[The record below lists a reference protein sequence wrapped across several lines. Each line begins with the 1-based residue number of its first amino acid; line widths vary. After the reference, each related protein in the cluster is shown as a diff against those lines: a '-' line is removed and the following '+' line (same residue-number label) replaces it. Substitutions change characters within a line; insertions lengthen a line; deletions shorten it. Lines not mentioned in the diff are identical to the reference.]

1 MNKIYKGQV
10 NQLRKGLIN
19 QIKLTFITPDVEDT
33 EIEFTEGFQIWLEAK
48 LLFSTEYH
56 KVLCTVTGLK
66 IINGEC
72 FITGLDYNQD
82 ELKDLELEEIWDL
95 YELAHILDALTAGH
109 YKILTNG

>member
-33 EIEFTEGFQIWLEAK
+33 EIEFTESFQIWQEAK
-48 LLFSTEYH
+48 LLFTNEYH

-72 FITGLDYNQD
+72 YITGLDYNQR

-95 YELAHILDALTAGH
+95 YELAHILDTIGDKQH
-109 YKILTNG
+109 KELTNG